1 MKQYQGLL
9 IFLGAFVAAAAIAL
23 LPFRLYWYALTVL
36 LAGLL
41 LFAIVFLWLYSI
53 DNRQQKKIDRIFR
66 ENDSMVAEL
75 VNEVTVPALLFDP
88 ATGRIGWRNPA
99 FAQIYDGRFI
109 TDLLET
115 YNPAHPAN
123 SLQEVVGGNTYQ
135 IMNLVV
141 PRRHAKQ
148 MVLQYWLDRTEAA
161 HYQRLYSEQ
170 RPFTVLIYV
179 DNYEE
184 LARDSQIRSAAV
196 MAEVEQLVSELC
208 KRLNGVYRR
217 YENGRFLMILEA
229 KQVELLEQEK
239 FPLIEAAHRID
250 TGTGTVVSLSL
261 GVGAAS
267 RLFQSEQDARQAMEL
282 ALGRGGDQA
291 VVKDGAEYRFYGGRR
306 QQDAQKSRVKARLFS
321 KALAQLFE
329 NSGDIF
335 IMGHK
340 NSDMDSFGSALGIM
354 TCANHVG
361 RHAYIVLDSA
371 NPMIEDALR
380 RMEQD
385 GSSAGL
391 ILTPDE
397 ALRLLSPNA
406 VVVVV
411 DTQRAS
417 NTVAPELLQRCERI
431 VVIDHHRR
439 SADYIDNATLHF
451 LESRSSSASE
461 MVTEVL
467 QYFADNVRPS
477 SFTCSA
483 MLAGITT
490 DTKQFAFNVGSRT
503 FEAAGYLR
511 RNGADLGSVKSMY
524 QNDFQSFVHCAE
536 VVAHATIRRS
546 GIAVSYCERTV
557 PDSRLISA
565 QAADDLLGIRGIKAA
580 FVLAETADMVA
591 ISGRSFGD
599 INVQMILEKLGGGGH
614 LTMAGAQ
621 IPHATW
627 QEAMEQLL
635 PLIEEYEQENIDL

>member
-1 MKQYQGLL
+1 MKRYQGLL
-9 IFLGAFVAAAAIAL
+9 IFLGAFVLVAAAAF
-23 LPFRLYWYALTVL
+23 LPLRMYWFALTALV
-36 LAGLL
+36 AGIL
-41 LFAIVFLWLYSI
+41 LFAVTFLWLMQIS
-53 DNRQQKKIDRIFR
+53 NKEQRLMDRVFR
-66 ENDSMVAEL
+66 ENDSAVALL

-88 ATGRIGWRNPA
+88 VTGRIGWRNPA
-99 FAQIYDGRFI
+99 FAEIYDGKYI

-115 YNPAHPAN
+115 YNPARPAN
-123 SLQEVVGGNTYQ
+123 SLQEVVRGNTYQ

-148 MVLQYWLDRTEAA
+148 MILQYWLDRTEAA
-161 HYQRLYSEQ
+161 HYQRLYTEQ
-170 RPFTVLIYV
+170 RPYTALIYV

-184 LARDSQIRSAAV
+184 LTRDAEIRSTAV
-196 MAEVEQLVSELC
+196 LAEVEGLVSELC
-208 KRLNGVYRR
+208 KRLDGVYRR
-217 YENGRFLMILEA
+217 YENGRFLLILEA
-229 KQVELLEQEK
+229 KQAELLEQEK

-261 GVGAAS
+261 ALGAAP
-267 RLFQSEQDARQAMEL
+267 RLAQSEQDARQAMEL

-291 VVKDGAEYRFYGGRR
+291 VVKDGGDYRFYGGRR
-306 QQDAQKSRVKARLFS
+306 QQDARQSRVKARLFS

-329 NSGDIF
+329 NSGDVF

-340 NSDMDSFGSALGIM
+340 NSDMDCFGSALGIM

-361 RHAYIVLDSA
+361 RHAYIVLDGS
-371 NPMIEDALR
+371 NSMIEDALH

-385 GSSAGL
+385 GSAEGL
-391 ILTPDE
+391 IITPEE
-397 ALRLLSPNA
+397 AAQMMQPNS
-406 VVVVV
+406 VLVIV

-417 NTVAPELLQRCERI
+417 NTVAPELLQRGERI

-439 SADYIDNATLHF
+439 SADYIDNSTLHY

-467 QYFADNVRPS
+467 QYFADNVKPA

-483 MLAGITT
+483 LLAGITT

-524 QNDFQSFVHCAE
+524 QNDFDSFVHCAE

-546 GIAVSYCERTV
+546 GIAVSYCEKTI
-557 PDSRLISA
+557 PDSRLICA

-580 FVLAETADMVA
+580 FVLAETDDLVA

-621 IPHATW
+621 INGVTW
-627 QEAMEQLL
+627 QEAMKKLL
-635 PLIEEYEQENIDL
+635 PLIEEYEKENSDL